1 MKTILVLMAS
11 VTILLGLLLLI
22 PQEEQQHHL
31 ETRLTHDTIHPDDMT
46 QDHNHPWMNN
56 AWYRYVYNST
66 RDKNCYICS
75 HMPLTA
81 KHLTLYGTPAP
92 LNEGLCIYGKAA
104 RGHCNNQTMRKL
116 EKWICLGDPNVQ
128 NINVTATVGQ
138 EDPTYLMDLCT
149 NITNT
154 SEPNRYTY
162 ACEDKHWVNM
172 SLSTPNITVLAVVTT
187 YTFPLCVMF
196 VNITKGATH
205 YSLSGTCQYTLTVPT
220 RTKKLYWVEGT
231 GWWCQG
237 YANQPQTYLAVPE
250 NYEGQCVPLMLSDHT
265 FVITAGAARAR
276 TRRRR
281 AIQPHD
287 PIWGSDVPKEFKLWT
302 TGQKVAHALFP
313 GVGIGKHALRIETL
327 NYRFGLFLNASCRV
341 NNAQNE
347 EIDALR
353 LSTMQ
358 HRVALDMIL
367 AEKGGLCV
375 LFNTTCCTY
384 IPNNVHS
391 TDMSDA
397 LNTLRELRRVQQQDY
412 THNTEDWLTWLF
424 SGSWKSLLT
433 KGLTF
438 VGMLLLLLCLF
449 STCVLPCIRSMISK
463 MFTVRVQAYIA
474 LSQVEQAQEKVQV
487 EEDDF

>member
-22 PQEEQQHHL
+22 PQEERQHHL

-66 RDKNCYICS
+66 RDKTCYICS

-281 AIQPHD
+281 TIQPHD

-313 GVGIGKHALRIETL
+313 GVGVGKHAL
-327 NYRFGLFLNASCRV
+327 
-341 NNAQNE
+341 
-347 EIDALR
+347 
-353 LSTMQ
+353 
-358 HRVALDMIL
+358 
-367 AEKGGLCV
+367 
-375 LFNTTCCTY
+375 
-384 IPNNVHS
+384 
-391 TDMSDA
+391 
-397 LNTLRELRRVQQQDY
+397 
-412 THNTEDWLTWLF
+412 
-424 SGSWKSLLT
+424 
-433 KGLTF
+433 
-438 VGMLLLLLCLF
+438 
-449 STCVLPCIRSMISK
+449 
-463 MFTVRVQAYIA
+463 
-474 LSQVEQAQEKVQV
+474 
-487 EEDDF
+487 